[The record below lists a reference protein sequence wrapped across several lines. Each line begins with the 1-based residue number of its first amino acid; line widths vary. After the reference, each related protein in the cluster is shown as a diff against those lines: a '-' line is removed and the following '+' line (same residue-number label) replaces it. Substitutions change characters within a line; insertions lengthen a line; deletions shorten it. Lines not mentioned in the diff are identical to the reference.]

1 MSSRL
6 VSLWILVLSLSYSKV
21 TPAYGRGYQ
30 LEINHPDGSA
40 FRRESVIA
48 DTDGNS
54 ELDGE
59 IKQKFPAP
67 HEGWL
72 LLSYKIG
79 SKGYNIR
86 YSYKADS
93 DISVVPMVA
102 KNETFS
108 IKRIGVNA
116 LKSTA
121 G

>member
-1 MSSRL
+1 MT
-6 VSLWILVLSLSYSKV
+6 YSKV
-21 TPAYGRGYQ
+21 TPANGVGYQ

-40 FRRESVIA
+40 FRRESVIE
-48 DTDGNS
+48 DTEGNA

-59 IKQKFPAP
+59 IQQKFPTP

-79 SKGYNIR
+79 SKGYNVQ
-86 YSYKADS
+86 YSYKAGI

-102 KNETFS
+102 KNETLS

-116 LKSTA
+116 LKSSA